1 MVSSVT
7 TYMDM
12 PTGTTRSTERL
23 GVTLFLAALAHIGLI
38 LGVGFTVQELPAQS
52 ISLDITLST
61 FISEAEPDKADFL
74 AQDNQLG
81 SGTLEE
87 QLAPKT
93 TETADFQDNQIQPT
107 PQPSAPAPS
116 LQQVA
121 EQPIIASRA
130 ESANQVLEQLTPSH
144 EQSIQDS
151 QPVLDMPQLNAEIA
165 SLKAALAQEKQEYA
179 QRPRVSRQNTAATK
193 RDITAQYRDEWRR
206 KVELIGNLNYP
217 QAARQQGIYGSLRLL
232 VVVRKDGALQEM
244 RILESSGHPILDRA
258 ALDIMRK
265 SAPFSPFS
273 RELAREF
280 DQIEII
286 RTWRFERGDRLS
298 SQGT

>member
-1 MVSSVT
+1 
-7 TYMDM
+7 MDM

-23 GVTLFLAALAHIGLI
+23 GVTLFFAALAHIGLI
-38 LGVGFTVQELPAQS
+38 LGVGFTVRELPAQS
-52 ISLDITLST
+52 TSLDITLST

-81 SGTLEE
+81 SGTLDE

-93 TETADFQDNQIQPT
+93 TETAEFQDNQIQPT
-107 PQPSAPAPS
+107 PQLSAPEPS
-116 LQQVA
+116 LQQVT
-121 EQPIIASRA
+121 EQALIASKA
-130 ESANQVLEQLTPSH
+130 ASIDQVLMPLTPSH
-144 EQSIQDS
+144 EQLTPEA
-151 QPVLDMPQLNAEIA
+151 QPVLDLPQLNAEIA
-165 SLKAALAQEKQEYA
+165 SLKAALALEKQEYA
-179 QRPRVSRQNTAATK
+179 QRPRVSRQNAAATK

-265 SAPFSPFS
+265 SAPFSPFG

-298 SQGT
+298 SQGA

>member
-1 MVSSVT
+1 MVRSVT

-12 PTGTTRSTERL
+12 PTSTARSTERL

-38 LGVGFTVQELPAQS
+38 LGVGFTVRELPAQS
-52 ISLDITLST
+52 TSLDITLST

-81 SGTLEE
+81 SGTLDE

-93 TETADFQDNQIQPT
+93 TETAEFQDNQIQPT
-107 PQPSAPAPS
+107 PQLSAPEPS
-116 LQQVA
+116 LQQVT
-121 EQPIIASRA
+121 EQALIASSA
-130 ESANQVLEQLTPSH
+130 ESVVQVQTPLTPSH
-144 EQSIQDS
+144 EQLTPEA
-151 QPVLDMPQLNAEIA
+151 QPVLDLPLLNAEIA

-179 QRPRVSRQNTAATK
+179 QRPRVSRQNVAATK

-298 SQGT
+298 SQGA